1 MRYSLCRMTRIQV
14 QAISFFHYINAL
26 MTSNKRLVLL
36 TVAAT
41 LAAGI
46 VLAALAG
53 TLLLFSGWYNIGATR
68 QHWQPVYT
76 LLEKGMHYS
85 VRHHARGITPPDLSA
100 TQMVRRGASLYA
112 GRCVQCHGAPGV
124 AQHDIGMSM
133 QPIPGPL
140 VDAAR
145 RWKPGELYWITRH
158 GIKMS
163 GMPAWEFRLADEDI
177 WAVVAFMAQLPALSP
192 RDYAAMAEAAR

>member
-1 MRYSLCRMTRIQV
+1 
-14 QAISFFHYINAL
+14 

-46 VLAALAG
+46 ALAAIFG

-76 LLEKGMHYS
+76 LLERGMHYS
-85 VRHHARGITPPDLSA
+85 VRHHAREVTPPDLSA
-100 TQMVRRGASLYA
+100 AQMVRRGASLYA
-112 GRCVQCHGAPGV
+112 GHCAQCHGAPGV
-124 AQHDIGMSM
+124 AQHDIGKSM

-145 RWKPGELYWITRH
+145 RWKASELYWITRH

-192 RDYAAMAEAAR
+192 RDYAALAEAAR

>member
-1 MRYSLCRMTRIQV
+1 
-14 QAISFFHYINAL
+14 

-36 TVAAT
+36 TVVAT
-41 LAAGI
+41 LAASI
-46 VLAALAG
+46 ALAALAG
-53 TLLLFSGWYNIGATR
+53 TLLLFSGWYDIGATK

-76 LLEKGMHYS
+76 LLESGMHYS
-85 VRHHARGITPPDLSA
+85 VRHHARGIAPPDLSA
-100 TQMVRRGASLYA
+100 PRTVRRGAALYA
-112 GRCVQCHGAPGV
+112 GHCLQCHGAPGV
-124 AQHDIGMSM
+124 AQHDIGKSM

-145 RWKPGELYWITRH
+145 HWKPRELYWITRH

-177 WAVVAFMAQLPALSP
+177 WALVAFMGQLPALSP
-192 RDYAAMAEAAR
+192 RDYAALAEAGR

>member
-1 MRYSLCRMTRIQV
+1 
-14 QAISFFHYINAL
+14 

-53 TLLLFSGWYNIGATR
+53 TLLLFSGWYNIGATT

-76 LLEKGMHYS
+76 VLERGMHYS
-85 VRHHARGITPPDLSA
+85 VRHHARDVTPPDLSA
-100 TQMVRRGASLYA
+100 PRMVRQGASIYA
-112 GRCVQCHGAPGV
+112 ARCVQCHGAPGV
-124 AQHDIGMSM
+124 AQHDIGKSM

-145 RWKPGELYWITRH
+145 RWKPGEMYWITRH

-163 GMPAWEFRLADEDI
+163 GMPAWEFRLEDEEI

-192 RDYAAMAEAAR
+192 RDYAKMAEAAQ